1 MSTDDKPAGMRT
13 CIYDHQQLQVIM
25 EKMANQAY
33 ALIGKKPLLA
43 VIGILRRGAPLADRL
58 TEILVSQY
66 GMAPPLRLD
75 LKVKRYA
82 DDLTLLHPETQL
94 TEHADHATMDLSGY
108 SVLVIDDVLYAGY
121 SMLRVVEYLNHK
133 NPAEIFTATL
143 VDRIAS
149 KVPIHSHIVGVHL
162 QAAPG
167 DIIECNVPPY
177 EDDFKIELLKPTKTA
192 PQ

>member
-1 MSTDDKPAGMRT
+1 MSTDDKPAGIRT
-13 CIYDHQQLQVIM
+13 CIYDQQQLQVIM

-33 ALIGKKPLLA
+33 ALVGKKPLLA
-43 VIGILRRGAPLADRL
+43 LIGILRRGAPLADRL
-58 TEILVSQY
+58 TEILISQY

-94 TEHADHATMDLSGY
+94 TEHADHVAIDLSGY
-108 SVLVIDDVLYAGY
+108 SVLVVDDVLYAGY

-133 NPAEIFTATL
+133 NPTEIFTATL
-143 VDRIAS
+143 VDRIAG
-149 KVPIHSHIVGVHL
+149 KVPVYSHIVGVHL

-167 DIIECNVPPY
+167 DIVECNVPPY
-177 EDDFKIELLKPTKTA
+177 EDDFKIELLRPTETA
-192 PQ
+192 P